1 MLASVNHKLLFRFQS
16 INIKFLEIRN
26 FKLIES
32 PEERQTDIA
41 NANIRD
47 YSKVIEWPGSDYPTS
62 YSVLL

>member
-1 MLASVNHKLLFRFQS
+1 MMLASVNHKLLFRFQS

-26 FKLIES
+26 VKLIES

-41 NANIRD
+41 NIRD
-47 YSKVIEWPGSDYPTS
+47 YSKIIEWPGSDYPTS